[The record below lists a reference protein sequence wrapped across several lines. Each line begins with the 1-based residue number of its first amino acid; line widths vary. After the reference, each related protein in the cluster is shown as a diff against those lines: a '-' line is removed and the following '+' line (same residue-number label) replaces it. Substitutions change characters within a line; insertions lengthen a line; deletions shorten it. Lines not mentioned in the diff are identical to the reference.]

1 MPFRT
6 TVTRGGKMVL
16 LPISDSS
23 KVQTVGPGNGSHW
36 SLLLWDGKNGNN
48 FYHIESL
55 HEYHLHHAK
64 TICGKIN
71 SFFNFFSKFTLLNV
85 KTPKQANNV
94 DSGVHM
100 LINADAIIWN
110 AIENLSFSLKSV
122 QELLPL
128 SKPNIQA

>member
-6 TVTRGGKMVL
+6 TVTRGGMVL

-23 KVQTVGPGNGSHW
+23 KVKQLDLVRVHIGVSCCGI
-36 SLLLWDGKNGNN
+36 GKMVIISIISTPCTNTT
-48 FYHIESL
+48 STML
-55 HEYHLHHAK
+55 K
-64 TICGKIN
+64 QSGKIN
-71 SFFNFFSKFTLLNV
+71 SFFNFSSNFTLLNV

-100 LINADAIIWN
+100 LMNVDAVIWN

-122 QELLPL
+122 QEILLPL